1 MASLCLYN
9 WRIFLIM
16 KEVSK
21 VSSYNTRRSYITKP
35 QLHQTALFPCFTPH
49 FLFLHTLSQHKCCSH
64 LLQEY
69 HGFDLG
75 LCLLC
80 HLAIKHTLPHLQK
93 KKPE

>member
-1 MASLCLYN
+1 MTSLCLYN

-16 KEVSK
+16 KEVSR

-35 QLHQTALFPCFTPH
+35 QLHQPALFPHVTPH
-49 FLFLHTLSQHKCCSH
+49 LLVLHTLSQHKCRSH

-75 LCLLC
+75 LCL
-80 HLAIKHTLPHLQK
+80 P
-93 KKPE
+93 